1 MAEADKTPAIVNAWY
16 QSAWWL
22 WLLLPFSWLFRL
34 IASVRRWLY
43 QAGILSSYHVT
54 VPVIVVGNISVG
66 GTGKTPLVVALITR
80 LQKAGFKPGVVSRGY
95 GSQASQYPH
104 TVNTLD
110 TAELA
115 GDEPLLI
122 VRRTGVPVVIGANR
136 GQAVNQLLMSFD
148 CDVVVTDDGLQHY
161 ALQRDIECV
170 VVDSQR
176 GFGNK
181 QCLPVGPLREP
192 LSRLKTVNFI
202 IANGGV
208 NHSMPALAPTFGME
222 LQASTLT
229 RLTTGEQVSIQEWLA
244 QFSSEQKHSGIKQ
257 VHALAGIG
265 NPNRFFTTLRGFGF
279 EVIEHVFADHYAYQ
293 AKDINFG
300 DKLPIIMTEK
310 DAVKI
315 QPFADERCWYLA
327 VDAAIDEQFYTSII
341 EQLKTLTN

>member
-1 MAEADKTPAIVNAWY
+1 MAEADKTPAIVKAWY
-16 QSAWWL
+16 QGAWWL

-34 IASVRRWLY
+34 LSGLRRWLY

-66 GTGKTPLVVALITR
+66 GTGKTPLVIALITR
-80 LQKAGFKPGVVSRGY
+80 LQQAGFKPGVVSRGY

-104 TVNTLD
+104 TVSLSD
-110 TAELA
+110 TAEIA

-122 VRRTGVPVVIGANR
+122 ARRTGAPVVIDANR
-136 GQAVNQLLMSFD
+136 GQAVNQLLMGFN
-148 CDVVVTDDGLQHY
+148 CDVVVSDDGLQHY

-176 GFGNK
+176 GFGNR
-181 QCLPVGPLREP
+181 QCLPAGPLREP

-202 IANGGV
+202 IVNGGV
-208 NHSMPALAPTFGME
+208 NHSIPTLTPAFGME

-229 RLTTGEQVSIQEWLA
+229 QLGTGERLSVQAWLERYA
-244 QFSSEQKHSGIKQ
+244 SEKESEMRK
-257 VHALAGIG
+257 VHAVAGIG
-265 NPNRFFTTLRGFGF
+265 NPGRFFTTLRSFGF

-293 AKDINFG
+293 PNDIHFDDN
-300 DKLPIIMTEK
+300 LPVIMTEK

-315 QPFADERCWYLA
+315 QSFADERCWYLA
-327 VDAAIDEQFYTSII
+327 VEAAIDEAFYSSLI
-341 EQLKTLTN
+341 EQLKTFKH